1 MTKFASTEFWI
12 WFAVAA
18 ALVAYRSYVHARCGF
33 WEAVFAGAVWPIW
46 LVGMAFRIGE
56 ESVGFRWP
64 DASASRDAEADAA
77 EQGGELVQPC
87 IFNAQSDPAYQQ
99 SLTFAYPNE
108 PMTTQDKSKFLVDL
122 SHVDL
127 KYGDAIDIYN
137 LLADKAKAGS
147 RSSQ

>member
-1 MTKFASTEFWI
+1 MIKLSTVDPWFMV
-12 WFAVAA
+12 WFAVAG
-18 ALVAYRSYVHARCGF
+18 ALIAHRSYTHARCGF

-77 EQGGELVQPC
+77 EQGQPP
-87 IFNAQSDPAYQQ
+87 IPSQQ
-99 SLTFAYPNE
+99 SITFAAPDQ
-108 PMTTQDKSKFLVDL
+108 PMTAQDKSRFLVDL
-122 SHVDL
+122 SHIDL

-137 LLADKAKAGS
+137 LLADKAKSNSG
-147 RSSQ
+147 

>member
-1 MTKFASTEFWI
+1 MTLFLTMWYSLA
-12 WFAVAA
+12 AV
-18 ALVAYRSYVHARCGF
+18 LICWRSYTHARCGF

-64 DASASRDAEADAA
+64 DASASRDVEADAA
-77 EQGGELVQPC
+77 EQGASQGGVIQPS
-87 IFNAQSDPAYQQ
+87 I
-99 SLTFAYPNE
+99 TFAAPDQI
-108 PMTTQDKSKFLVDL
+108 MTAQDKSKFLVDL

-137 LLADKAKAGS
+137 LLANKAKAGE
-147 RSSQ
+147 